1 MKSRLSEKVEVRESG
16 IDRKGM
22 FAKEH
27 IFKGE
32 IVYIKGGHIIR
43 KNEIFTSG
51 MINSY
56 LPISDD
62 YYMSS
67 LNADVWSFSL
77 IKEFSRMTLSMERSS
92 EIR

>member
-43 KNEIFTSG
+43 KNEIFSSG
-51 MINSY
+51 MINS
-56 LPISDD
+56 
-62 YYMSS
+62 
-67 LNADVWSFSL
+67 
-77 IKEFSRMTLSMERSS
+77 
-92 EIR
+92 

>member
-62 YYMSS
+62 YYIIIHVIPIAGCMEK
-67 LNADVWSFSL
+67 LLLWRFGIL
-77 IKEFSRMTLSMERSS
+77 ILMKN
-92 EIR
+92 